1 VVLEPTAS
9 IGISASVLDE
19 IVRRALAEDIGTGD
33 VTTEAVVPAEAYA
46 VARAVCKS
54 NGILAGIP
62 VAEAVFRTVD
72 PEVLFQS
79 FAKDGE
85 WGTVGFTI
93 FEVRGAAR
101 SLLIA
106 ERTALNFLQHLSGI
120 ATRTARCVGLVHGTK
135 ARIVDTRKTTPGLRV
150 LEKYAVRVGG
160 GCNHR
165 FNLSDGILIKDNH
178 IAAAGGIAEA
188 VRRARRNAPHLLK
201 IEVEA
206 TTLEQVQEALD
217 AGADA
222 ILLDNM
228 PPELLRQAV
237 QLVAGRA
244 VTEASG
250 GITEENLREVAE
262 TGVDI
267 ISLGALTHSVEA
279 MDINMSLTLVA

>member
-1 VVLEPTAS
+1 MVLEPTAS

>member
-1 VVLEPTAS
+1 MVLEPTAS

-188 VRRARRNAPHLLK
+188 VRRARKNAPHLLK

-279 MDINMSLTLVA
+279 MDISMSLTLVA

>member
-228 PPELLRQAV
+228 PPELLRQAA

-250 GITEENLREVAE
+250 GITEENLREIAE

-279 MDINMSLTLVA
+279 MDISMSLTLVA

>member
-1 VVLEPTAS
+1 MVLEPTAS
-9 IGISASVLDE
+9 IGIPASVLDE
-19 IVRRALAEDIGTGD
+19 VVRRALAEDIGTGD
-33 VTTEAVVPAEAYA
+33 ITTEAVVPAEAYA

-62 VAEAVFRTVD
+62 VAEAVFRAVD

-178 IAAAGGIAEA
+178 IAAAGSISEA
-188 VRRARRNAPHLLK
+188 VRRAKMNSSHLLK

-206 TTLEQVQEALD
+206 STLEQVQEALD

-237 QLVAGRA
+237 QLVDGRA

-279 MDINMSLTLVA
+279 MDISMSLTLVA

>member
-19 IVRRALAEDIGTGD
+19 IVRRALAEDIGNGD

-165 FNLSDGILIKDNH
+165 FNLSDGVLIKDNH

-188 VRRARRNAPHLLK
+188 VRRARKNAPHLLK

-206 TTLEQVQEALD
+206 TTLGQVQEALD

-250 GITEENLREVAE
+250 GITEENLREIAE

-279 MDINMSLTLVA
+279 MDVSMSLTLVA

>member
-93 FEVRGAAR
+93 FEVRGTAR

-188 VRRARRNAPHLLK
+188 VRRARKNAPHLLK

-250 GITEENLREVAE
+250 GITEENLREIAE

>member
-1 VVLEPTAS
+1 
-9 IGISASVLDE
+9 
-19 IVRRALAEDIGTGD
+19 
-33 VTTEAVVPAEAYA
+33 
-46 VARAVCKS
+46 
-54 NGILAGIP
+54 
-62 VAEAVFRTVD
+62 
-72 PEVLFQS
+72 
-79 FAKDGE
+79 
-85 WGTVGFTI
+85 
-93 FEVRGAAR
+93 
-101 SLLIA
+101 
-106 ERTALNFLQHLSGI
+106 
-120 ATRTARCVGLVHGTK
+120 LVHGTK

-188 VRRARRNAPHLLK
+188 VRRARKNAPHLLK

-250 GITEENLREVAE
+250 GITEENLREIAE

-279 MDINMSLTLVA
+279 MDISMSLTLVA

>member
-188 VRRARRNAPHLLK
+188 VRRARKNAPHLLK

-250 GITEENLREVAE
+250 GITEENLREIAE

>member
-188 VRRARRNAPHLLK
+188 VRRARKNAPHLLK

-279 MDINMSLTLVA
+279 MDISMSLTLVA

>member
-1 VVLEPTAS
+1 MVLEPTAS

-165 FNLSDGILIKDNH
+165 FNLSGGILIKDNH

-188 VRRARRNAPHLLK
+188 VRRARKNAPHLLK

-279 MDINMSLTLVA
+279 MDISMSLTLVA

>member
-178 IAAAGGIAEA
+178 IAAAGGIVEA
-188 VRRARRNAPHLLK
+188 VRRARKNAPHLLK

-279 MDINMSLTLVA
+279 MDISMSLTLVA

>member
-1 VVLEPTAS
+1 MVLEPTAS

-188 VRRARRNAPHLLK
+188 VRRARKNAPHLLK

-250 GITEENLREVAE
+250 GITEENLREIAE

-279 MDINMSLTLVA
+279 MDISMSLTLVA

>member
-93 FEVRGAAR
+93 FEVRGTAR

-188 VRRARRNAPHLLK
+188 VRRARKNAPHLLK

-250 GITEENLREVAE
+250 GITEENLREIAE

-279 MDINMSLTLVA
+279 MDISMSLTLVA

>member
-1 VVLEPTAS
+1 MVLEPTAS

-228 PPELLRQAV
+228 PPELLRQAA

-250 GITEENLREVAE
+250 GITEENLREIAE

-279 MDINMSLTLVA
+279 MDISMSLTQVA

>member
-1 VVLEPTAS
+1 MVLEPTAS

-19 IVRRALAEDIGTGD
+19 IVRRALAEDIGNGD

-165 FNLSDGILIKDNH
+165 FNLSDGVLIKDNH

-188 VRRARRNAPHLLK
+188 VRRARKNAPHLLK

-206 TTLEQVQEALD
+206 TTLGQVQEALD

-250 GITEENLREVAE
+250 GITEENLREIAE

-279 MDINMSLTLVA
+279 MDISMSLTLVA